1 MMRWFDNRIGSALF
15 TTGFYSWSIFLG
27 LALIPTLVLP
37 RGALLWCVRLW
48 VRGIAVML
56 RVLAGVHVE
65 IRGRENIPQG
75 AAIIASKHQSEWE
88 ANVFNE
94 ILHDPVYIIKKE
106 LGLIPMYG
114 LYARKMRMIFI
125 DRSGRAKTMKKIIA
139 QGRERAAQG
148 RALVI
153 FPEGTRVRAGERQP
167 YQIGVAGLY
176 AQLDLPVV
184 PVVHNSG
191 MHWPKQTYRK
201 IPGPIVIEFL
211 PAIPPDLPKREFM
224 ARLETT
230 METAWLRLYAEQSG
244 QPVEIIEQKLK
255 EAGEIWARENGTYK
269 AHS

>member
-27 LALIPTLVLP
+27 LALIPTLALP
-37 RGALLWCVRLW
+37 RAVLRAGVRLW

-56 RVLAGVHVE
+56 RALAGVRVE
-65 IRGRENIPQG
+65 IRGRENMPQG
-75 AAIIASKHQSEWE
+75 AAIVASKHQSEWE

-106 LGLIPMYG
+106 LGRIPMYG
-114 LYARKMRMIFI
+114 FYARKMRMIFI
-125 DRSGRAKTMKKIIA
+125 DRAGRAKTMKRIIT
-139 QGRERAAQG
+139 QGRERAARG

-153 FPEGTRVRAGERQP
+153 FPEGTRVAAGERQA

-176 AQLDLPVV
+176 AQLDLPVI

-201 IPGPIVIEFL
+201 YPGAIVIEFL
-211 PAIPPDLPKREFM
+211 PAIPPGLPKREFM
-224 ARLETT
+224 ARLEST
-230 METAWLRLYAEQSG
+230 METAWERIYAEKSG
-244 QPVEIIEQKLK
+244 QPLETIRQKLK
-255 EAGEIWARENGTYK
+255 DAGERWVRENRT
-269 AHS
+269 

>member
-37 RGALLWCVRLW
+37 RAVLRAGVRLW
-48 VRGIAVML
+48 VRGIAAML
-56 RVLAGVHVE
+56 RALAGVSVE
-65 IRGRENIPQG
+65 IRGRENMPGG

-94 ILHDPVYIIKKE
+94 ILHDPVYVIKKE
-106 LGLIPMYG
+106 LGRIPLYG
-114 LYARKMRMIFI
+114 LYARKMKMIFI
-125 DRSGRAKTMKKIIA
+125 DRAGRGKTMKKIIA
-139 QGRERAAQG
+139 QGRERAGQG
-148 RALVI
+148 RPLVI
-153 FPEGTRVRAGERQP
+153 FPEGTRVGVGERIP

-191 MHWPKQTYRK
+191 MHWPKKTYRK
-201 IPGPIVIEFL
+201 YPGPIVIEFL
-211 PAIPPDLPKREFM
+211 PAIPPGLPKREFM

-230 METAWLRLYAEQSG
+230 METAWERLYAEQSG
-244 QPVEIIEQKLK
+244 QPLETIQQKLDD
-255 EAGEIWARENGTYK
+255 AGKIRARENRT
-269 AHS
+269 